1 MQGEFLSPSGGRVN
15 PSRWEVEVVPGRG
28 PGRAGGSL
36 DRAAWGEDP
45 DSEGEGDLP
54 TQCWV
59 NGGKVPFTVAAVRHR
74 SSRTCPWSGGEGEVI
89 ILPNAQ

>member
-1 MQGEFLSPSGGRVN
+1 MCRGGA
-15 PSRWEVEVVPGRG
+15 PA
-28 PGRAGGSL
+28 GRAGGSL

-59 NGGKVPFTVAAVRHR
+59 VGR
-74 SSRTCPWSGGEGEVI
+74 SQYCGCCKALKLQNLPLVSGEGEVTI
-89 ILPNAQ
+89 EQIAQ